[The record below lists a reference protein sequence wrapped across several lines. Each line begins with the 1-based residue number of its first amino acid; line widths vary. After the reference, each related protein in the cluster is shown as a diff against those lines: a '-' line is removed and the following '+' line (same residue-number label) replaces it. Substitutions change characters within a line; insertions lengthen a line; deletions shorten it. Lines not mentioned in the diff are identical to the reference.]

1 MSFIQLTSPLVL
13 HADPVLPAHAVT
25 RQYVDNKR
33 LNIDAGAFT
42 TGMITVGRFPAFTGD
57 VSSVAGSGAVTL
69 NVNGVTAGAYAKV
82 TVDST
87 GRVLSGGA
95 LSGNDIA
102 NVSWNKIVSG
112 KPTTAAGYGITG
124 LISLSGGTVTGSV
137 VSTAVPSAGLHAV
150 TKGYVDN
157 AITGVVSA
165 SLSSG
170 DVVRKTVAIAPAGF
184 LRCNG
189 GGVSKTTYAGLF
201 AVVGE
206 KYSHY
211 TFPGV
216 TVGSGKPWVQQY
228 EFNDSLNLNI
238 TEWFTGP
245 SLPVPLINSQVVVTK
260 SQVYLLGGVTNGN
273 NYLST
278 VHTAPINLDGTIGAW
293 TTSTSLPFTIGL
305 SQAIVTKNRIYL
317 IGGTINGNNSSAV
330 YTAPINLDGTIGTW
344 VSSGSTISGNISGAQ
359 AIVTKNRVH
368 LLGYSCNTAP
378 INIDGTLGTWTA
390 GVVVPDFLPN
400 SQVVVTKNRV
410 YLLGGAGS
418 GGPSSTVYTTTINP
432 DGTLGTWTTASS
444 LPGGAS
450 TSQAVVTKNRV
461 YLFGGDN
468 SSAVYTAPIN
478 LDGTIGTWATS
489 TSLPITFS
497 SSQAILT
504 KNRVY
509 LLGGYQNSFSSL
521 VFSAIINGG
530 LNDYSE
536 IYSGLFT
543 STDSNDFSLPDFTPQ
558 EVDEGVNYFI
568 KT

>member
-1 MSFIQLTSPLVL
+1 M
-13 HADPVLPAHAVT
+13 
-25 RQYVDNKR
+25 
-33 LNIDAGAFT
+33 
-42 TGMITVGRFPAFTGD
+42 
-57 VSSVAGSGAVTL
+57 
-69 NVNGVTAGAYAKV
+69 
-82 TVDST
+82 
-87 GRVLSGGA
+87 
-95 LSGNDIA
+95 
-102 NVSWNKIVSG
+102 
-112 KPTTAAGYGITG
+112 
-124 LISLSGGTVTGSV
+124 
-137 VSTAVPSAGLHAV
+137 
-150 TKGYVDN
+150 DN

-189 GGVSKTTYAGLF
+189 GCVSKTTYAGLF

-238 TEWFTGP
+238 TEWLTGP

-344 VSSGSTISGNISGAQ
+344 
-359 AIVTKNRVH
+359 
-368 LLGYSCNTAP
+368 
-378 INIDGTLGTWTA
+378 
-390 GVVVPDFLPN
+390 
-400 SQVVVTKNRV
+400 
-410 YLLGGAGS
+410 
-418 GGPSSTVYTTTINP
+418 
-432 DGTLGTWTTASS
+432 
-444 LPGGAS
+444 
-450 TSQAVVTKNRV
+450 
-461 YLFGGDN
+461 
-468 SSAVYTAPIN
+468 
-478 LDGTIGTWATS
+478 ATS

-530 LNDYSE
+530 LNDYCE